1 MRSRSSENCLKGMR
15 TLQGTH
21 ILNIVILLLTVRENL
36 TLKKNLNFFFR
47 WSLNHEN
54 EVKDIGHVTD
64 GNFVTLGIF
73 IQSMK
78 YPGLSPSKI

>member
-1 MRSRSSENCLKGMR
+1 MRSRSSENCLTGMM

-21 ILNIVILLLTVRENL
+21 IPNIVILLLIIRENL
-36 TLKKNLNFFFR
+36 TLITKNLNFFFK

-64 GNFVTLGIF
+64 GNFVT
-73 IQSMK
+73 
-78 YPGLSPSKI
+78 